1 MARKRVLVADDEPAV
16 LRFVEIALSRA
27 GYDVTTTTSGEEALN
42 LARTVNPDVVLLDVL
57 MVPIGGFE
65 VLDRLRTFS
74 AVPVIMFTARS
85 YIADQATRFGANG
98 FIAKP
103 FRPQQLLD
111 KIEGA
116 LNDSRR
122 GSTQ

>member
-1 MARKRVLVADDEPAV
+1 
-16 LRFVEIALSRA
+16 
-27 GYDVTTTTSGEEALN
+27 LN